1 MDNNTSL
8 FFLIFNLSNK
18 SPFSDF
24 LMIFG
29 AETLIYLVFILML
42 VLTYKGKTSERKALI
57 LVLLSLPILVIII
70 KIIHLFYYET
80 RPFIIYHFSPIIA
93 YGDDA
98 SFPSR
103 HASITSAIA
112 FSYTYFKSKWASL
125 FLLFMLWVGLS
136 RIYVGVHYPLDIL
149 GGFIV
154 GIISLVISKQIIK
167 LIKNKFLI
175 N

>member
-1 MDNNTSL
+1 MENNTSL

-18 SPFSDF
+18 FPLSDF

-42 VLTYKGKTSERKALI
+42 VLTYKGSAPERKALI
-57 LVLLSLPILVIII
+57 LALISFPILVIII
-70 KIIHLFYYET
+70 KIIHLLYYEY
-80 RPFIIYHFSPIIA
+80 RPFITYQFTPLIS
-93 YGDDA
+93 YGEDA

-103 HASITSAIA
+103 HTSIISAIA
-112 FSYTYFKSKWASL
+112 FSYFYFKSKWSYL
-125 FLLFMLWVGLS
+125 FLFSMIWIGLS

-154 GIISLVISKQIIK
+154 GFISVLISIQIIR
-167 LIKNKFLI
+167 LIKMKFFV
-175 N
+175 